1 MRSNLQMGICMKVI
15 PSVWEEKKTMN
26 SINFVFD
33 LTWSKELGMQ

>member
-15 PSVWEEKKTMN
+15 PSVWAEKKKTMN

-33 LTWSKELGMQ
+33 LTWSKELDV